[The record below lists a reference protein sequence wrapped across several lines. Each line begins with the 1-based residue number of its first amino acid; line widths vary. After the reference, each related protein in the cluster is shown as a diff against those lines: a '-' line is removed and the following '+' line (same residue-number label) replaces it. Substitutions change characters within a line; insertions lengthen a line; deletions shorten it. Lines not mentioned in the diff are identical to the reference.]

1 MRTLTFNPVP
11 SFLGLV
17 IKFGGSGARLL
28 LRAAF
33 AIRSWENTPLRT
45 EQKTDGSVT
54 ATSFTRGAQWP
65 VFYLAICLSGGLLGA
80 GLGSAATAAATAMPA
95 RAAAADD
102 AGKMTFEANCSVC
115 HGEDGSGDTPIGMSL
130 MIPDLRSDDVQK
142 LSDAELIAIVTNGK
156 DPMPSFKD
164 KLSAD
169 EIKGVIAYVRTF
181 AKKK

>member
-1 MRTLTFNPVP
+1 MQTERKADGRTTVKNFMRV
-11 SFLGLV
+11 
-17 IKFGGSGARLL
+17 
-28 LRAAF
+28 
-33 AIRSWENTPLRT
+33 
-45 EQKTDGSVT
+45 
-54 ATSFTRGAQWP
+54 AQWLM
-65 VFYLAICLSGGLLGA
+65 VCLTAGLL
-80 GLGSAATAAATAMPA
+80 ATGFGRAVMTAS
-95 RAAAADD
+95 AAAADD

-164 KLSAD
+164 KLTAD
-169 EIKGVIAYVRTF
+169 EIKGVVGYVRTF

>member
-1 MRTLTFNPVP
+1 MQ
-11 SFLGLV
+11 
-17 IKFGGSGARLL
+17 
-28 LRAAF
+28 
-33 AIRSWENTPLRT
+33 T
-45 EQKTDGSVT
+45 ERKADGSVT
-54 ATSFTRGAQWP
+54 EMSFRRAARP
-65 VFYLAICLSGGLLGA
+65 AIYLAVCLAGGLLGA
-80 GLGSAATAAATAMPA
+80 GFGSAAMARSVTAMPA

-102 AGKMTFEANCSVC
+102 AGKMTFEANCSIC

-130 MIPDLRSDDVQK
+130 MIPDLRSDEVQK

>member
-1 MRTLTFNPVP
+1 M
-11 SFLGLV
+11 
-17 IKFGGSGARLL
+17 L
-28 LRAAF
+28 LRAAL
-33 AIRSWENTPLRT
+33 AIRSRGDTPLQT
-45 EQKTDGSVT
+45 ERKADGSVT
-54 ATSFTRGAQWP
+54 EMSLKRVARPAI
-65 VFYLAICLSGGLLGA
+65 YLAICVAGGLLGA
-80 GLGSAATAAATAMPA
+80 GFGGAAMARAASAAVTA

-102 AGKMTFEANCSVC
+102 AGKMTFEANCSIC

-130 MIPDLRSDDVQK
+130 MIPDLRSDEVQK
-142 LSDAELIAIVTNGK
+142 LSDAELISVVTNGK